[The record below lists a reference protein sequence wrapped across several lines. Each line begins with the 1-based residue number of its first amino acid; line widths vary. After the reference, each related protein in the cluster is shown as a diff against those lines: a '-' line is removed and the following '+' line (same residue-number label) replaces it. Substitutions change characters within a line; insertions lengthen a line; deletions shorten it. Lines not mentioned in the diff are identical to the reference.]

1 MGYIFQMG
9 YILRL
14 DRPSPPSQ
22 FFFLSSLEDIM
33 SKSQAIVR
41 ETKRR
46 MDDVQAKIHN
56 EILNC
61 MSRDRENVE
70 RCLAVRKREKK
81 LRNAISE
88 RQSRIVDS
96 LEKFS
101 KTVGT

>member
-1 MGYIFQMG
+1 
-9 YILRL
+9 
-14 DRPSPPSQ
+14 
-22 FFFLSSLEDIM
+22 
-33 SKSQAIVR
+33 
-41 ETKRR
+41 